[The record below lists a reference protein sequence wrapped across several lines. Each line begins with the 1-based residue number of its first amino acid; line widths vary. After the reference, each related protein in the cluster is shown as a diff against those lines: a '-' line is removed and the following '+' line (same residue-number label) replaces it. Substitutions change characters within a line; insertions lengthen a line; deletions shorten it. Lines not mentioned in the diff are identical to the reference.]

1 MAKEDQMV
9 EPRISRQHEFDSA
22 VGTALKELRKAR
34 GLSQEALAA
43 EAEVDQS
50 LLSKVERLGP
60 GPVGW
65 HRFCRIASALGCE
78 VEVRLKPIS
87 DVGRSGRD
95 G

>member
-1 MAKEDQMV
+1 MV
-9 EPRISRQHEFDSA
+9 QRGTSRQHEFDSA

-43 EAEVDQS
+43 EADLDQS

-60 GPVGW
+60 GAVGW
-65 HRFCRIASALGCE
+65 QRFCRIASALGCD
-78 VEVRLKPIS
+78 VEVRLKPIE
-87 DVGRSGRD
+87 DGGRSGRD